1 MTLSRLERIAL
12 SGLLLLLGLLS
23 PALQAQPVVDL
34 RADFNTGPNSFV
46 IGGTGSAQSAAV
58 GFAGQYYFSMRT
70 AEHGT
75 ELWQTDGTPQNTRLA
90 FDLCPGV
97 CDGFPSRPVF
107 HVEGSTLYF
116 SASDGQTGVE
126 LWSLA
131 AGASSPQRVADIN
144 PGAGSSSPDAFK
156 RITFSTGGGTTTRTF
171 FTATRPD
178 VGRELWR
185 LTGGQVQLEAD
196 LLAGEASSNPGPV
209 QLCSTG
215 QICTIAQGSGG
226 GAELRLLSYANT
238 TAPPSGSSGVGGLS
252 LGPTRT
258 VSELA
263 AMGPNTFLIVRDSA
277 QNRSE
282 LWTFASSA
290 ATPQQLDSAGG
301 VTGLRSLVINAGLF
315 RVFYAR
321 AGQLKLSDGTVAGT
335 VALASTAPE
344 SLVSLGSRLLFTGVV
359 SGQGRELHVSDGTA
373 AGTGLLKELV
383 AGSVGLPTSSLD
395 YSQRVSGNGARLFIA
410 FQDPAQNDIARLWVS
425 DGTAAGTVNISGN
438 LLDQTGFVGLLASS
452 GTSVLLAHAPGATSE
467 GEPWFSNG
475 TVSGALPLGNFR
487 STVGDSFV
495 SMSGNFGTRVYGQA
509 LLENARVRFSV
520 DASDSSPPQPE
531 SELDFA
537 LGEHFGKLWFG
548 TSNGDLHVRSA
559 AGVDTAL
566 GMRAV
571 TDTHDCYVE
580 RSGRLY
586 FLVTEDGDF
595 LSDVEIARSDG
606 TVVGTSIVTN
616 LSASGQ
622 RRVQS
627 LCFEG
632 RRLLAVLGQRLLFV
646 GASANSGMELFALD
660 AADNPGLLRDIRP
673 GLDSSSPREL
683 MPLSGRPGL
692 PDLAVFVANDG
703 VLGEEL
709 WVTDGTGQGT
719 RLLLDIHPGSGS
731 SSIRDVISDGRRVF
745 FTANSPSHGRELYVS
760 DGSSAGTGRVTDLFV
775 GIGSAFGDNSQ
786 HALLAMSQGRV
797 YFSAVS
803 SLEPT
808 CALFE
813 SDGSAVA
820 TRCAYDSVAHTLR
833 AVGREAVALDSGALV
848 FAAHRDSD
856 GRELRLLFNRQLLDI
871 SAGDIA
877 AGTASS
883 NPHVLRRLGD
893 RVLFAATGPFGEE
906 LYRLSVPDLTELFEN
921 GFEQP

>member
-1 MTLSRLERIAL
+1 MKTP
-12 SGLLLLLGLLS
+12 GHLLPFVQLLLGALAVLS
-23 PALQAQPVVDL
+23 MPLSAQPTVDL

-46 IGGTGSAQSAAV
+46 TGGTGSAQSAAV
-58 GFAGQYYFSMRT
+58 GFAGLYYFSMRT
-70 AEHGT
+70 AEHGS

-90 FDLCPGV
+90 FDLCPGA

-107 HVEGSTLYF
+107 HVEGSILYF
-116 SASDGQTGVE
+116 AASNGQTGVE

-131 AGASSPQRVADIN
+131 AGASTPQLVADLN

-156 RITFSTGGGTTTRTF
+156 RITFSAGGGTTTRTF

-185 LTGGQVQLEAD
+185 LTGSQVQFEAD
-196 LLAGEASSNPGPV
+196 LLAGDASSNPGPV

-252 LGPTRT
+252 LGPTRV

-263 AMGPNTFLIVRDSA
+263 ALGPNTFLIVRDSA
-277 QNRSE
+277 QSRSE
-282 LWTFASSA
+282 LWAFAGNA
-290 ATPQQLDSAGG
+290 ASPQQLDSVGG
-301 VTGLRSLVINAGLF
+301 VSGLRSLVINVGLF
-315 RVFYAR
+315 RVFYVR
-321 AGQLKLSDGTVAGT
+321 SGQLKISNGTLAGT
-335 VALASTAPE
+335 TVLASSSPE
-344 SLVSLGSRLLFTGVV
+344 SLVSLGNRLLFTGVIT
-359 SGQGRELHVSDGTA
+359 GQGRELHVSDGTA
-373 AGTGLLKELV
+373 AGTGLLKELI

-438 LLDQTGFVGLLASS
+438 LLDQAGFVGLLASS
-452 GTSVLLAHAPGATSE
+452 GSSVLLAHAPGANSE

-495 SMSGNFGTRVYGQA
+495 SMSGSFGSRVYGQA
-509 LLENARVRFSV
+509 LLENARLRFSL
-520 DASDSSPPQPE
+520 DAADSAPPQPE
-531 SELDFA
+531 TEVDFA

-548 TSNGDLHVRSA
+548 TSNGDLHVRTA
-559 AGVDTAL
+559 AGADTAL

-571 TDTHDCYVE
+571 TDTPDCYVE
-580 RSGRLY
+580 RNGRLY
-586 FLVTEDGDF
+586 FLMTEDGDF
-595 LSDVEIARSDG
+595 LGDVEIARSDG
-606 TVVGTSIVTN
+606 TAAGTTTVTN
-616 LSASGQ
+616 LSAPGQ

-627 LCFEG
+627 LCFDT
-632 RRLLAVLGQRLLFV
+632 RQLLAVLGTRLLFV
-646 GASANSGMELFALD
+646 GNTGSSGMELFALD
-660 AADNPGLLRDIRP
+660 AADEPALLRDIRP
-673 GLDSSSPREL
+673 GLDSSGPREL

-719 RLLLDIHPGSGS
+719 RLLLDIHPGSAS
-731 SSIRDVISDGRRVF
+731 SAVRDVISDGRRVF
-745 FTANSPSHGRELYVS
+745 FTAISPNHGRELYVS
-760 DGSSAGTGRVTDLFV
+760 DGTPAGTGRVTDLFA

-786 HALLAMSQGRV
+786 QALLAVSNGRV

-803 SLEPT
+803 SLQPA

-813 SDGSAVA
+813 SDGSAA
-820 TRCAYDSVAHTLR
+820 GTRCAYDSVVHTLR
-833 AVGREAVALDSGALV
+833 AVGREAVALDGGALV
-848 FAAHRDSD
+848 FAAHREGD
-856 GRELRLLFNRQLLDI
+856 GRELRLLFNRQLIEI

-877 AGTASS
+877 AGAASS

-893 RVLFAATGPFGEE
+893 RVLFAASGPFGEE
-906 LYRLSVPDLTELFEN
+906 LYRLSATDLTGLFAN
-921 GFEQP
+921 GFE